1 MYNILTFL
9 SKRFGCWTVYREYAI
24 FQLQY
29 IMYDS
34 FVAFIVEL
42 AIEFQYL
49 VTPTYYL
56 HVPYANFNLENPC
69 GVVYSDIQLH
79 QTIYDFTN

>member
-1 MYNILTFL
+1 
-9 SKRFGCWTVYREYAI
+9 
-24 FQLQY
+24 
-29 IMYDS
+29 MYDS

-79 QTIYDFTN
+79 QTIYDFTNWQIPTKLKVFCYKSL

>member
-1 MYNILTFL
+1 
-9 SKRFGCWTVYREYAI
+9 
-24 FQLQY
+24 
-29 IMYDS
+29 MYDS